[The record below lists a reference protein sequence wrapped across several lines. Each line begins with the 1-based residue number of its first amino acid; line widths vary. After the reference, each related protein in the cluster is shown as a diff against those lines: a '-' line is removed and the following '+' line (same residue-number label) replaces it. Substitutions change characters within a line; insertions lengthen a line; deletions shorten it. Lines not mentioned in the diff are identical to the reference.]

1 MMQTLVVGGSSG
13 IGLEVVRARAARGDS
28 VVLTSRDRDRAD
40 AVAASLGDEVAGE
53 VTGLALDLN
62 DTHGLAEALAG
73 VGAVDRLVV
82 AAIERDQNTVA
93 DYDVTRATRLT
104 VLKLVGYVEVVHALL
119 PRMGPDASVVL
130 FGGRAKDRP
139 YPGSITVSTVNGGV
153 VGLVNALALELA
165 PIRVNAL
172 HPGIVGDSPF
182 WAGKPEGVL
191 DGYVSRTP
199 TGRLASMADIVDAV
213 DFLLENRSVNATNL
227 YVDGGWLVT

>member
-1 MMQTLVVGGSSG
+1 M
-13 IGLEVVRARAARGDS
+13 
-28 VVLTSRDRDRAD
+28 
-40 AVAASLGDEVAGE
+40 
-53 VTGLALDLN
+53 DLN
-62 DTHGLAEALAG
+62 ETHGLADALAG
-73 VGAVDRLVV
+73 VGEVDRLVV
-82 AAIERDQNTVA
+82 AAIERDQNTIA
-93 DYDVTRATRLT
+93 DYDVDRATKLA
-104 VLKLVGYVEVVHALL
+104 VLKLVGYTEVIHTLL
-119 PRMGPDASVVL
+119 PRMNPDSSVVL

-153 VGLVNALALELA
+153 VGLVNALALEMA

-182 WAGKPEGVL
+182 WAGKPESVL

-199 TGRLASMADIVDAV
+199 TRRLASMADIVGAV

>member
-1 MMQTLVVGGSSG
+1 MRTLVVGGSSG
-13 IGLEVVRARAARGDS
+13 IGLEVARARAARGDQ
-28 VVLTSRDRDRAD
+28 VVLTSRDRDRAEE
-40 AVAASLGDEVAGE
+40 VAASLDGKVS
-53 VTGLALDLN
+53 GLALDLN
-62 DTHGLAEALAG
+62 DTHGLGDALAG
-73 VGAVDRLVV
+73 IDSVDRLVV
-82 AAIERDQNTVA
+82 AAIERDQNTIA

-119 PRMGPDASVVL
+119 PRMGRDASVVL

-191 DGYVSRTP
+191 EGYVSRTP